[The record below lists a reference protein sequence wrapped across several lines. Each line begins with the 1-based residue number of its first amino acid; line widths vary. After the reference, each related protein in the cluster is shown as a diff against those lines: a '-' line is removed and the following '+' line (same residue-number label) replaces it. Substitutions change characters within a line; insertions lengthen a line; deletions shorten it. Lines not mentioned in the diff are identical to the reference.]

1 MGADIHSFGAVL
13 FVGFHLLGF
22 TVSHHTNNETGT
34 NMEVF
39 LGLRSSLDTAA
50 VCYIVSRI
58 NVCLFL
64 IHILERMLICFLHN
78 VLLKLLIYWT
88 KVLSF

>member
-1 MGADIHSFGAVL
+1 MRADIHSLGAVL

-22 TVSHHTNNETGT
+22 TVSLHTNNETGT

-50 VCYIVSRI
+50 VCYLVSRI
-58 NVCLFL
+58 NVRLFL
-64 IHILERMLICFLHN
+64 IHTLERILICFLHN
-78 VLLKLLIYWT
+78 VLLKLVIYRT